1 MISHNQR
8 GAAKSPGDLACA
20 AVLEGSEASLQ
31 TLGGW
36 PHLGAICA
44 FESNQEQHH
53 PIALASK
60 CCCITVETRKVVA
73 CLHRRRRG
81 NNLQPLETIL
91 REDGQPGGSS
101 VTSVKADSGT
111 VRKLL
116 LRTFAASP
124 RLWHVRL
131 TARLFAVPK
140 FGKKAPKLTR
150 KGSPRARP
158 RGLPPPRPL
167 AQPGFI
173 PPTSPPRAGRRLRPP
188 VWGQGH

>member
-36 PHLGAICA
+36 SHLGAICA

-53 PIALASK
+53 PVVLSSK
-60 CCCITVETRKVVA
+60 CCYITVETRKVVA

-81 NNLQPLETIL
+81 NTLRPLEPIS

-124 RLWHVRL
+124 RLWHARL

-140 FGKKAPKLTR
+140 FGKRRQSYPQRQPACAP
-150 KGSPRARP
+150 ARP
-158 RGLPPPRPL
+158 HHHERPIDS
-167 AQPGFI
+167 QR
-173 PPTSPPRAGRRLRPP
+173 SRRSRRR
-188 VWGQGH
+188 QGHQAHPH